1 MREKGGAGLVMDTLF
16 DLTFY
21 FNDDDYEG
29 GFHIGLF
36 ATREEAEAVAAR
48 YISEV
53 PGFKDYDCT
62 PGVIAFPVIGGMDH
76 TTQVYRFL
84 GWNINEDLD
93 EIDILISS
101 CFADQN
107 EAEKALFQAKEI
119 TPREEWALNRHTI
132 GQCDW
137 MEGFVRTSTEEKV

>member
-1 MREKGGAGLVMDTLF
+1 MDMLF

-21 FNDDDYEG
+21 INDDDYEN

-36 ATREEAEAVAAR
+36 ETREEAETVAAR

-53 PGFKDYDCT
+53 PGFKDCDCT
-62 PGVIAFPVIGGMDH
+62 PSVIAFPVIGGTDH
-76 TTQVYRFL
+76 TQQVYRFL
-84 GWNINEDLD
+84 GWNTNEDLD

-107 EAEKALFQAKEI
+107 EAEKELFHAKEK
-119 TPREEWALNRHTI
+119 TPREEWALNSHTI

-137 MEGFVRTSTEEKV
+137 AEGFVRVYPEDKV